1 MAELANKKGGNNN
14 AGIIQSTRNYIDR
27 MLKEVSEMKIMLLDT
42 ETTGI
47 LSMVYTQTQILSKQV
62 YLVEH
67 VKNTSLHGRMMH
79 LKAVAFVRPTMA
91 NIELLKKE
99 LADPH
104 FSQYHIYFSN
114 FVPQDFLS
122 QLAKADVHEVV
133 ATVQEF
139 YADFY
144 ESTLMLSH

>member
-67 VKNTSLHGRMMH
+67 VKNT
-79 LKAVAFVRPTMA
+79 
-91 NIELLKKE
+91 LLMG
-99 LADPH
+99 
-104 FSQYHIYFSN
+104 
-114 FVPQDFLS
+114 V
-122 QLAKADVHEVV
+122 
-133 ATVQEF
+133 
-139 YADFY
+139 
-144 ESTLMLSH
+144 